1 MNVPSRREVGPL
13 FERWESIRHRVFS
26 SNDSADRVGSKRK
39 RQPRAVRFLVQ
50 YVKSTAT
57 AAAGLAHQDAELGVV
72 CTTRGCTNW
81 HDVQV
86 TVDEAG
92 LASFFGSDKKDF
104 LDQLKSL

>member
-1 MNVPSRREVGPL
+1 MPNC
-13 FERWESIRHRVFS
+13 
-26 SNDSADRVGSKRK
+26 
-39 RQPRAVRFLVQ
+39 
-50 YVKSTAT
+50 
-57 AAAGLAHQDAELGVV
+57 VV

-92 LASFFGSDKKDF
+92 LASFFGPDMNNF